1 MRLSALVYYAR
12 SIPKLLF
19 GFQPLPQVIGLF
31 LGKSF
36 GQPLTITLRASGLKY
51 RVRTAM
57 DVWVIKET
65 CLDRDYERGAALQ
78 DGWTI
83 IDIGAGLG
91 DFTAYAARHSP
102 HGKVLAFEPFPESF
116 ALLEQ
121 NLQLNDARNVEAR
134 PYAVAGAPGKLRLDI
149 GSEHAVQHTTTAQGA
164 HAIEVQAITLDSIL
178 ADQAVTH
185 CDLLKMDV
193 EGAEYGILLNTSADT
208 LRRIRRI
215 ALEYHDHTPAGTHD
229 RLRDFLRA
237 QGFQVT
243 IQSNPVHNR
252 LGYLYAARRD
262 E

>member
-1 MRLSALVYYAR
+1 MRLSALAYYAR

-19 GFQPLPQVIGLF
+19 GFQPLPQIIGLF
-31 LGKSF
+31 LGKSL

-78 DGWTI
+78 ADWTI

-91 DFTAYAARHSP
+91 DFTAYAAWRSP
-102 HGKVLAFEPFPESF
+102 NGTVLAFEPFPESF

-121 NLQLNDARNVEAR
+121 NLQLNNARNVEAQ
-134 PYAVAGAPGKLRLDI
+134 PYAVADTPGKLLLNI
-149 GSEHAVQHTTTAQGA
+149 GSEHAVQHTTTEQGTN
-164 HAIEVQAITLDSIL
+164 AIEVPAITLDSIF

-193 EGAEYGILLNTSADT
+193 EGAEYGILLHASADT
-208 LRRIRRI
+208 LRKIKRI
-215 ALEYHDHTPAGTHD
+215 ALEYHDHTPAGKHQ
-229 RLRDFLRA
+229 RLRECLTGH
-237 QGFQVT
+237 GFQVT
-243 IQSNPVHNR
+243 LQPNPVHDH
-252 LGYLYAARRD
+252 LGYLYAERRD

>member
-1 MRLSALVYYAR
+1 MRLSALAYYAR

-19 GFQPLPQVIGLF
+19 GVQPLPQVIGLF

-36 GQPLTITLRASGLKY
+36 DQPLTITLRASGLKY

-65 CLDRDYERGAALQ
+65 CLDRDYERGAAVQ

-91 DFTAYAARHSP
+91 DFTTYAAWKSP
-102 HGKVLAFEPFPESF
+102 NGRVLAFEPFPESF
-116 ALLEQ
+116 TLLEQ
-121 NLQLNDARNVEAR
+121 NLQLNDVRNVEAQ
-134 PYAVAGAPGKLRLDI
+134 PYAVADAPGKLLLNI

-164 HAIEVQAITLDSIL
+164 NTLEVSAITLDSIFI
-178 ADQAVTH
+178 DQAVTC

-193 EGAEYGILLNTSADT
+193 EGAEYGILLNASADT
-208 LRRIRRI
+208 VCKIKRI

-229 RLRDFLRA
+229 RLRDFLSA
-237 QGFQVT
+237 HSFQVT
-243 IQSNPVHNR
+243 LQPNPVHNH
-252 LGYLYAARRD
+252 LGYLYAARGA